1 MRNRLYRFG
10 PLTFL
15 LGHDVG
21 IGHSVLG
28 ERIVMVGRVWGLA
41 VGPLGLL
48 WTENVTKNALRL
60 RERQYDSDEFD

>member
-10 PLTFL
+10 ALTLL

-21 IGHSVLG
+21 LGHAVLR
-28 ERIVMVGRVWGLA
+28 ERVVMVGRVWGFA
-41 VGPLGLL
+41 VGPIGLL
-48 WTENVTKNALRL
+48 WTENVTKTALRL